1 MKTPKPKAKI
11 LIPEAE
17 TKAPKD
23 ELWGGIQV
31 VDLKKGSGPE
41 CERGNNVG
49 RKVESL
55 SSSSLSKTKSSRA
68 RMWECGHC
76 WCGWRRMKAANSS
89 EACLRE
95 TGSSARYYSP
105 LHSIHP
111 SVWQRMSICK
121 IRSWEFEQK
130 ILTPCIFFRER
141 GARTCTWTSSCS
153 CSYCTS
159 PPRCD
164 EARSKHIGGVEERGG
179 HQRSGRQGNGWG
191 GEA

>member
-1 MKTPKPKAKI
+1 MTMQEGKTEKRQKKRLLRGKVKLLNKQLEDAQTSKQSSLPAKKEAKTPKPDVKTPKPKAKI

-89 EACLRE
+89 EACLRG

-111 SVWQRMSICK
+111 SV
-121 IRSWEFEQK
+121 
-130 ILTPCIFFRER
+130 
-141 GARTCTWTSSCS
+141 
-153 CSYCTS
+153 
-159 PPRCD
+159 
-164 EARSKHIGGVEERGG
+164 
-179 HQRSGRQGNGWG
+179 
-191 GEA
+191 